1 MWCAD
6 YGEAMKVLKKE
17 LRFNEGEISII
28 TESLD
33 DLWHLK
39 YILEPNDLVYAF
51 TKRRIEGATDKLRPE
66 KADKKTVRLGIN
78 VEKVEFHKFSN
89 RLRVHGTI
97 VDGIDAG
104 AYHTIN
110 VEEGTNISIIKRWK
124 NDQFER
130 IREAEIASLRP
141 KVIIATIEEGEAS
154 IGMVRQFGVEET
166 SSLRQSLGKGEGNQ
180 RNSFFGELASQLK
193 WAAEKVEAVILAGP
207 GFTKD
212 DFMDFVRTREPEL
225 AKKIVLE
232 DTSSIGM
239 SGFQEVLRR
248 GAVDRI
254 MQESRIGREATLI
267 EELMKEISM
276 DGKAAYGMAEV
287 RSAQSMGAVET
298 LLITDEL
305 LRTERESDSIDRF
318 LKDVE
323 HSQGRIVVF
332 STEFEPGR
340 KLDSLGGIAALLRF
354 KVA

>member
-1 MWCAD
+1 MWCVN

-17 LRFNEGEISII
+17 LRYDEGEISII

-39 YILEPNDLVYAF
+39 YILEPQDLVYSF

-66 KADKKTVRLGIN
+66 KADKKSVRLGIL

-104 AYHTIN
+104 AYHTLN

-141 KVIIATIEEGEAS
+141 KVIIATIEEGEAC

-166 SSLRQSLGKGEGNQ
+166 SSRRQSLGKGEGNQ
-180 RNSFFGELASQLK
+180 RNSFFGELGAQLK

-207 GFTKD
+207 GFTKE
-212 DFMDFVRTREPEL
+212 DFLEFIRTREPEL
-225 AKKIVLE
+225 TKKADLE
-232 DTSSIGM
+232 DTTSIGV

-248 GAVDRI
+248 GAVDRL
-254 MQESRIGREATLI
+254 MHESGMGGVGTLH
-267 EELMKEISM
+267 EDLMWSLSLE
-276 DGKAAYGMAEV
+276 GV
-287 RSAQSMGAVET
+287 SA
-298 LLITDEL
+298 
-305 LRTERESDSIDRF
+305 
-318 LKDVE
+318 
-323 HSQGRIVVF
+323 
-332 STEFEPGR
+332 
-340 KLDSLGGIAALLRF
+340 
-354 KVA
+354 

>member
-1 MWCAD
+1 
-6 YGEAMKVLKKE
+6 MKVLKKE
-17 LRFNEGEISII
+17 LRFSEGEISLV

-39 YILEPNDLVYAF
+39 YILEPGDLAYAY

-66 KADKKTVRLGIN
+66 KEAKKTVRLGIN

-89 RLRVHGTI
+89 RLRIHGTI

-104 AYHTIN
+104 AYHTLNI
-110 VEEGTNISIIKRWK
+110 EEGTDLSIIKNWK
-124 NDQFER
+124 NDQLER
-130 IREAEIASLRP
+130 IREAQIAARRP
-141 KVIIATIEEGEAS
+141 RVIIATIEEGEAS
-154 IGMVRQFGVEET
+154 IGVVRQFGVEES
-166 SSLRQSLGKGEGNQ
+166 SSLRQSLGKGEGNR
-180 RNSFFGELASQLK
+180 RNEFFGELAAQLK

-207 GFTKD
+207 GFTKE
-212 DFMDFVRTREPEL
+212 DFLEFIRAREPEL
-225 AKKIVLE
+225 AKKISLE
-232 DTSSIGM
+232 DTSSIGV

-276 DGKAAYGMAEV
+276 SGKAAYGMEDV
-287 RSAQSMGAVET
+287 RNAQSMGAVET
-298 LLITDEL
+298 LLIADEL
-305 LRTERESDSIDRF
+305 LRTERESDSIDSF
-318 LKDVE
+318 LRDVE

-354 KVA
+354 KVAA